1 MNDFKSIEPTIHPK
15 LSHLSKD
22 ELQNLLHD
30 FKANELK
37 IKELIAKYQ
46 LIGVA
51 TSQLRRYLP
60 HFDYK
65 NNICP
70 LCEVVSCQN
79 FESRESLS
87 LPYCPVCLE
96 KMFVHF
102 SPEDRIRQMSW
113 QMSNARYRKEP
124 FDKWC
129 ELSDINVVPIS
140 IDQFDSISYE
150 AKIYLGTI
158 VSLVISSDLIV
169 VDTMLLSEYK
179 IFPGNTPFINL
190 MEELE
195 IEPQYQKWDVY
206 KLDPLLTNLLL
217 FPDNALFGSETEK
230 LQLWKRIAI
239 EEAKEYLKYR
249 MEENRFSLLQGNIVN
264 EIFESLLET
273 YSLSNIFYFIYMS
286 VTEACKHY
294 AKNNNRNH
302 ASNTVI
308 YNCLRY
314 GERYKSNNWEAK
326 QYNRTGQTAQSEI
339 SRYYFD
345 SVLKI
350 GDKGFYEKPSIEV
363 LMC

>member
-1 MNDFKSIEPTIHPK
+1 
-15 LSHLSKD
+15 
-22 ELQNLLHD
+22 
-30 FKANELK
+30 
-37 IKELIAKYQ
+37 
-46 LIGVA
+46 
-51 TSQLRRYLP
+51 
-60 HFDYK
+60 
-65 NNICP
+65 
-70 LCEVVSCQN
+70 
-79 FESRESLS
+79 
-87 LPYCPVCLE
+87 
-96 KMFVHF
+96 
-102 SPEDRIRQMSW
+102 
-113 QMSNARYRKEP
+113 MSNARYRKEP